1 MKTYSHNSKLSPPS
15 LDRTFTLRPA
25 SYRLPFSEK
34 ARHRKWL
41 VKEFIDHAGPIV
53 YNERIQIIR
62 KDINREGDVNK
73 NKNEMAKRQA
83 KAKEKAKKKRHVRM
97 TKSPVQLIERPPLI
111 EMGAPK
117 GFITVSISQA
127 IMEYAK
133 PVMDKGASDT
143 KDLNKAMELVS
154 SLWNLAISKQKDD
167 PQEYRRWIDR
177 VKTGAKNILN
187 LEGEERNRFINKMVE
202 RQAHLFP
209 EDVQPTPPSMFMYMR
224 KEVSYLI
231 APFDY
236 GRIKFKVDK
245 EIPPDEEDL
254 RIIGKIEELDRHMVK
269 GSDYDE
275 YEKLALSI
283 EDECPKLFEKWLIAK
298 GLEDAPNEYSS
309 CLDIYITFIYRY
321 MHDDTVLL
329 KSVPDRY
336 FIEFFED
343 FLLRKV
349 VCEPFEFLYWPPA
362 LKLFYQYLA
371 EKGYTKDTAIIG
383 KLDAMEPHFLEILQK
398 RYN

>member
-1 MKTYSHNSKLSPPS
+1 
-15 LDRTFTLRPA
+15 
-25 SYRLPFSEK
+25 
-34 ARHRKWL
+34 
-41 VKEFIDHAGPIV
+41 
-53 YNERIQIIR
+53 
-62 KDINREGDVNK
+62 VNK

-83 KAKEKAKKKRHVRM
+83 KAKEKAKKKRQVRM
-97 TKSPVQLIERPPLI
+97 GKSPVQLIERPPLM
-111 EMGAPK
+111 EMDVPK
-117 GFITVSISQA
+117 GFMTVSFSQA
-127 IMEYAK
+127 MVEYAK
-133 PVMDKGASDT
+133 PLMDKGVKDIN
-143 KDLNKAMELVS
+143 DLNKTMELVS
-154 SLWNLAISKQKDD
+154 TLWNLSISNQKKDHN
-167 PQEYRRWIDR
+167 EYQRWIEKA
-177 VKTGAKNILN
+177 KTSAKNILD
-187 LEGEERNRFINKMVE
+187 LDGEERDLFINEMVK

-209 EDVQPTPPSMFMYMR
+209 ADVQPTPPSMFMYMR

-236 GRIKFKVDK
+236 GRIKFKVGK

-254 RIIGKIEELDRHMVK
+254 RLIGKIEELDRHMVK

-275 YEKLALSI
+275 YEKLSLSI

-298 GLEDAPNEYSS
+298 GFEDIPNKYSS
-309 CLDIYITFIYRY
+309 CLDIYIIFIYRY

-336 FIEFFED
+336 LFEFFED

-349 VCEPFEFLYWPPA
+349 VCEPFEFLYWPPS

-371 EKGYTKDTAIIG
+371 EKGYTKDAAIIG

-398 RYN
+398 RHN

>member
-1 MKTYSHNSKLSPPS
+1 MK
-15 LDRTFTLRPA
+15 
-25 SYRLPFSEK
+25 
-34 ARHRKWL
+34 
-41 VKEFIDHAGPIV
+41 
-53 YNERIQIIR
+53 
-62 KDINREGDVNK
+62 K

-83 KAKEKAKKKRHVRM
+83 KAKEKAKKNRQVRM
-97 TKSPVQLIERPPLI
+97 TKSPVQFIERPPLI
-111 EMGAPK
+111 EMDAPK
-117 GFITVSISQA
+117 GFITVSASQA
-127 IMEYAK
+127 ILEYAK
-133 PVMDKGASDT
+133 PVMDKGATDI

-167 PQEYRRWIDR
+167 QQAYRRWIDR

-187 LEGEERNRFINKMVE
+187 LDGEERNHFINDMVE

-209 EDVQPTPPSMFMYMR
+209 EDIQPAPPSMFMYMR

-236 GRIKFKVDK
+236 GRIKLKVDK

-254 RIIGKIEELDRHMVK
+254 RLIGKIEELDRQMVK

-275 YEKLALSI
+275 YEELALSI

-321 MHDDTVLL
+321 MHDDAVLL
-329 KSVPDRY
+329 KSVSAVY
-336 FIEFFED
+336 FLELFGD

-349 VCEPFEFLYWPPA
+349 SCEPFEYLYWPPA
-362 LKLFYQYLA
+362 LKLFYWFLQ
-371 EKGYTKDTAIIG
+371 EKGYMKNAAEIIG
-383 KLDAMEPHFLEILQK
+383 MLDAIEPKFLEILKK
-398 RYN
+398 RYT